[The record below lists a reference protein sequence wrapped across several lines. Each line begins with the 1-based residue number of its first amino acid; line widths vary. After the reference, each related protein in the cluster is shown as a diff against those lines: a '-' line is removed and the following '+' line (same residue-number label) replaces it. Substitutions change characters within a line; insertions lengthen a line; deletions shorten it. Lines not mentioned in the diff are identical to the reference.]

1 MSILNV
7 NQIQPVGGG
16 NTITV
21 SANDVN
27 FSGNISIGSSF
38 VGTASTANLA
48 TSAQGLTGTPDITVG
63 NIQSGVVTATTFIGD
78 GSGLTGVTASGSGI
92 NIKDSGSTVGVAA
105 TVNFSTNLNVSPAS
119 AGIVTVTVGDTD
131 FAIADKIIHTG
142 DTNTAIRFPAA
153 DTITAETAGSERLR
167 ITSGGDVC
175 VGGHSSNYANSPLEV
190 RGTNAGGDVAIRVT
204 NNSTASGTQA
214 GIIFTTTTA
223 DYTTA
228 GIGFERGTDDALKF
242 YVGQSAGGGGF
253 TNATERLRITSDG
266 KVGIGTDNP
275 ARGGLHIHKAS
286 TAELHLTD
294 DTTGSGSGDGLTIFS
309 AVSSA
314 GVWYRE
320 NANLRFA
327 TNNTERMII
336 TSGGNVDING
346 TPPWT
351 VTGGNYR
358 NLSISGS
365 DASSSGFLWLGNGA
379 AATNADFDL
388 GRVNFVNGTNIVA
401 QIKGTTQTSANDDGR
416 ISFLTKSTGG
426 NISEKLRITADGDVQ
441 ARRARSNTAGDV
453 ALSIQPS
460 DSTIHYG
467 FRIDSANNNLNL
479 DRVGTGNFVT
489 ITSDGKVG
497 INTNTFNDDAEA
509 LRVQAPSGQS
519 NTHLTIKA
527 GSTSGY
533 SVLNFGDNDFN
544 EGRIK
549 YDHSSN
555 TMEFFADDTGF
566 MKYEDDNTVGGGR
579 WSLTSTGTFLSG
591 STVDYYVN
599 AGSTR
604 TYGFYVHKNNT
615 GGTYGIYSYTL
626 GGNSTQYSI
635 GGQVNT
641 TSTYSSG
648 GVLGYSINSNTYGI
662 LGYWSTSAYY
672 TLYGNGVSLCT
683 GGHTT
688 SDARLKDVQS
698 GIGTG
703 ILDKVC
709 SLEAKKYTWKENTQQ
724 RRSVGIGTQ
733 IGLLA
738 QDVLEHFPEV
748 VMEHENPEIAGHNPE
763 TLNEQIGTTYSIDYG
778 KMTAVLI
785 EAIKDLKA
793 ENNALAARV
802 AALEGS

>member
-7 NQIQPVGGG
+7 NQIQPLGGG
-16 NTITV
+16 STITV

-38 VGTASTANLA
+38 VGTATTASLA

-63 NIQSGVVTATTFIGD
+63 NIQSGIVTATTFIGD

-105 TVNFSTNLNVSPAS
+105 TIDFSTNLNVSPAS

-131 FAIADKIIHTG
+131 FAIADKIVHTG

-167 ITSGGDVC
+167 ITSAGS
-175 VGGHSSNYANSPLEV
+175 VGIGTTNPGAKTHIDSVTSNTPLVVEASQNNRSRIV
-190 RGTNAGGDVAIRVT
+190 FRNNVETGTECNIELFDDDLRFVT
-204 NNSTASGTQA
+204 NSG
-214 GIIFTTTTA
+214 
-223 DYTTA
+223 
-228 GIGFERGTDDALKF
+228 
-242 YVGQSAGGGGF
+242 
-253 TNATERLRITSDG
+253 ERLRITSDG
-266 KVGIGTDNP
+266 AISVGNASQMGSSYARISIDCQGRDVLTDVTDVTKYGLAFHNDPNTNDANGIG
-275 ARGGLHIHKAS
+275 
-286 TAELHLTD
+286 
-294 DTTGSGSGDGLTIFS
+294 F
-309 AVSSA
+309 
-314 GVWYRE
+314 
-320 NANLRFA
+320 F
-327 TNNTERMII
+327 
-336 TSGGNVDING
+336 
-346 TPPWT
+346 
-351 VTGGNYR
+351 
-358 NLSISGS
+358 
-365 DASSSGFLWLGNGA
+365 
-379 AATNADFDL
+379 
-388 GRVNFVNGTNIVA
+388 
-401 QIKGTTQTSANDDGR
+401 NDDG
-416 ISFLTKSTGG
+416 TNCGG
-426 NISEKLRITADGDVQ
+426 YILHQDKGSNNLGDLIFGTS
-441 ARRARSNTAGDV
+441 ATSNNPIER
-453 ALSIQPS
+453 L
-460 DSTIHYG
+460 
-467 FRIDSANNNLNL
+467 RIDSSG
-479 DRVGTGNFVT
+479 R
-489 ITSDGKVG
+489 VG
-497 INTNTFNDDAEA
+497 INTNTFNDAAEA
-509 LRVQAPSGQS
+509 LRVQAPSGQN

-566 MKYEDDNTVGGGR
+566 MKYIDDSTGGR
-579 WSLTSTGTFLSG
+579 FSVTSTGTYLTAT
-591 STVDYYVN
+591 TVDYYCN
-599 AGSTR
+599 FNSSR
-604 TYGFYVHKNNT
+604 TYGQYISKNGT
-615 GGTYGIYSYTL
+615 GTYGLFSYTQ

-635 GGQVNT
+635 FGQVDTN
-641 TSTYSSG
+641 STHSSG
-648 GVLGYSINSNTYGI
+648 GGLFYSINNNTYGI
-662 LGYWSTSAYY
+662 VGYWSGGNSGAYY
-672 TLYGNGVSLCT
+672 TIYGNGVSLCT

-724 RRSVGIGTQ
+724 RRSVGAGTQ

-748 VMEHENPEIAGHNPE
+748 VMEHKNPEIAGHNPE

-793 ENNALAARV
+793 ENNALTARV
-802 AALEGS
+802 TALEGS